1 MYTWLEDYRV
11 MGYNLIILM
20 YHTTFYSIAI
30 QHNVYFMSFL
40 TAAKKSSDTAFQAV

>member
-1 MYTWLEDYRV
+1 

-20 YHTTFYSIAI
+20 YHTTFYNIAI

-40 TAAKKSSDTAFQAV
+40 TAFKKSSDTAFQAV